1 MTELFLHKS
10 IVLFIVIFMV
20 LIGKYFSVRCKSR
33 SNPNTVLAFFFVMY
47 LIIPVMASPG
57 SFINSIVAIYM
68 LSALIC
74 FCLPSLIFDWKY
86 AKSVGN
92 LKSYLWNNRRLDL
105 LGFLLFVYIVIASF
119 ASLIFVMQQG
129 FSLVEI
135 FLEPLYVASRIGSLR
150 YSGELTFSVYSI
162 LGSVFVYP
170 IAFLSGLLF
179 RLINNRKILYLISGF
194 SVPAFVMILQS
205 SKGMFFLSAAFFYCG
220 YLVARVSSGDYRFF
234 PRLNFLSTIAILFA
248 VVSLLWYSFI
258 SRLSDLTVDNQIGA
272 VGDYL
277 ISYCCSHVYAFS
289 DWLSDRYFGGGIF
302 DYDQP
307 VLSMGFYTFMP
318 LFELVGLGREIPIGT
333 YGEYFYDESFRP
345 GNIYTVFRGLI
356 SDYSFMGSICSF
368 FLFGFLANYSYFK
381 MITKSMP
388 IGAWVMYSIFFTAAY
403 QSYAASTL
411 SWSST
416 FIAFFI
422 MYISLKISV
431 LRTG

>member
-10 IVLFIVIFMV
+10 IILSIVIVMV
-20 LIGKYFSVRCKSR
+20 LIGKYFSVHCKSR

-47 LIIPVMASPG
+47 LAIPVIASPD

-68 LSALIC
+68 LLALIC

-92 LKSYLWNNRRLDL
+92 LKNYLWNNRRLDL

-119 ASLIFVMQQG
+119 SSLIFVIQQG

-135 FLEPLYVASRIGSLR
+135 FSEPLTVATRIGSLR
-150 YSGELTFSVYSI
+150 YSDSLTLSVYSI
-162 LGSVFVYP
+162 LGGVLAYP

-179 RLINNRKILYLISGF
+179 RLIKNREILYIIYGF
-194 SVPAFVMILQS
+194 LVPAFVMILQS

-220 YLVARVSSGDYRFF
+220 YLVARVSNGDYRFF
-234 PRLNFLSTIAILFA
+234 PRLNFFSTFAILLA
-248 VVSLLWYSFI
+248 VVSLLWFSFI
-258 SRLSDLTVDNQIGA
+258 SRVSDMTLNNQIG
-272 VGDYL
+272 VIGNYV

-356 SDYSFMGSICSF
+356 SDYSFLGSICSF

-381 MITKSMP
+381 MITKSIP
-388 IGAWVMYSIFFTAAY
+388 IGAWVMYSVFFTAAY

-416 FIAFFI
+416 FVAFFI
-422 MYISLKISV
+422 IYVTLKISV
-431 LRTG
+431 LRTS